1 MKHFSFLATA
11 FVLMASSVVFAQP
24 VQVEGAWV
32 RASVPGQKATGA
44 FMKITAPDGAQLLG
58 GASPVAGVIEV
69 HEMKMEGDVMRMR
82 AVPALDLPAG
92 KTVELKPG
100 GYHIML
106 MDLKGP
112 LLKDSTL
119 PLTLLFRD
127 ARGVPGKLELRV
139 PVGTAA
145 PAGAMP
151 DRATHGQHKH

>member
-1 MKHFSFLATA
+1 
-11 FVLMASSVVFAQP
+11 
-24 VQVEGAWV
+24 
-32 RASVPGQKATGA
+32 
-44 FMKITAPDGAQLLG
+44 
-58 GASPVAGVIEV
+58 
-69 HEMKMEGDVMRMR
+69 
-82 AVPALDLPAG
+82 
-92 KTVELKPG
+92 
-100 GYHIML
+100 ML

-151 DRATHGQHKH
+151 DRAAHGQHKH